1 VEAMDLLN
9 MLVNKKIETIDHEA
23 VLKSAAQRMRD
34 RRIGSLIVTQRG
46 QEVGI
51 ISETDLTRKAVA
63 EGLNPEKAHVSS
75 IMSSPIISIE
85 ITESPERAN
94 DLMKEK
100 GIRHLGITEQGRLI
114 GIISVRDL
122 LRYFKVYYDGIGSLK
137 SKK

>member
-1 VEAMDLLN
+1 MDLLN
-9 MLVNKKIETIDHEA
+9 MLVNKKIESIDHDA
-23 VLKSAAQRMRD
+23 ALKAAAQRMRD
-34 RRIGSLIVTQRG
+34 CRIGSLIVTRNG
-46 QEVGI
+46 QAVGI
-51 ISETDLTRKAVA
+51 VSETDLARKAVA

-100 GIRHLGITEQGRLI
+100 GIRHLGITEQGKLI

>member
-1 VEAMDLLN
+1 MDVLN
-9 MLVNKKIETIDHEA
+9 MLVNKKIETIDHDA
-23 VLKSAAQRMRD
+23 VLKAAAQRMRD
-34 RRIGSLIVTQRG
+34 RRIGSLIVTQKG
-46 QEVGI
+46 QEIGI

-63 EGLNPEKAHVSS
+63 EGLNPEKAPVSS

>member
-1 VEAMDLLN
+1 VEAMDLLK
-9 MLVNKKIETIDHEA
+9 MLVNNKIETIDHEA
-23 VLKSAAQRMRD
+23 VLKAAAQRMRD

-46 QEVGI
+46 KEVGI

-85 ITESPERAN
+85 ITDSPERAN